1 MVEKGLKLVEMIE
14 KWSVVGR
21 KFFSVGL
28 KIVGRKLF
36 EMVGKWSSGG
46 RKLAK
51 VLKEWLAWGQ
61 KMVKNWTISS
71 RFLLVSS
78 GKLHVGF
85 RPVFKVGSTNICR
98 LGCQKTVIFYI

>member
-14 KWSVVGR
+14 KWSGVGR
-21 KFFSVGL
+21 KFFPVGL

-46 RKLAK
+46 RKLLK
-51 VLKEWLAWGQ
+51 VLKEWLVSGQ

-78 GKLHVGF
+78 GKLDVGF
-85 RPVFKVGSTNICR
+85 QPVFDVGSTNIC
-98 LGCQKTVIFYI
+98 